1 MSGPIPAGDY
11 VAHFDPDLPHHRVW
25 LRAVLEQL
33 VAHEPQAL
41 EEGGTLRRLWTARQ
55 AAAGSGQAPVADTPA
70 AVAVAL
76 PLVREFEGCRRT
88 AYPDPETGGAPW
100 TIGWGSTR
108 DSQGRPFKEGDRIS
122 QEEAVGAAFSEGVA
136 LLRSRLE
143 ADWRRLR
150 DCIPIYKALSVN
162 RQAALL
168 SFTTNCGPR
177 WFGAQGFD
185 TLSKALKAGQLEAVP
200 AALMLYVN
208 PGGPSEAGLRRRRK
222 AEGALWSASPSSTDQ
237 GSKPSPERVSPSQVS
252 SHPNPLVDVPRFHQR
267 DSAQLAQPDRTCFS
281 SSCAMLLEAIKP
293 GTLQGT
299 NGDDQVLAVVQ
310 HLVVGDDKQLTSGD
324 TTDANAQLQA
334 LAHYGVSARLVQNAD
349 FQLIEQQIARGIP
362 IPCGYIHRGPVD
374 RPTGSGHW
382 LIVIGHTPT
391 QVVVNDPWGEPDL
404 IHGTTLNANGMGLRF
419 SRQNYRYAGLRL
431 RQTLDGGA
439 DRRRGLP
446 LCPDR
451 CLQHQPAHL
460 PLELPPGRRSG
471 LLRRGCLP
479 YPAALGSAQPRRER
493 PASGGLHQAGAGPA
507 GRDPVPPLRG
517 RRSMARAGQSAAHR
531 SGPVAPAGPGHSP
544 SAGGLVIPPLPDGP

>member
-1 MSGPIPAGDY
+1 MSRSIPAGDY
-11 VAHFDPDLPHHRVW
+11 VEHFDPELPHHRAW
-25 LRAVLEQL
+25 LLAALEQL

-55 AAAGSGQAPVADTPA
+55 TAAVDGQAPVADIPA

-76 PLVREFEGCRRT
+76 PLVKEFEGCRLT
-88 AYPDPETGGAPW
+88 AYPDPESGGEPW

-108 DSQGRPFKEGDRIS
+108 DLQGRPFKEGDRIS
-122 QEEAVGAAFSEGVA
+122 QEQADA

-143 ADWRRLR
+143 DDWRRLR

-222 AEGALWSASPSSTDQ
+222 AEGALWSASPDQ
-237 GSKPSPERVSPSQVS
+237 GSKPSPDRVSPSQVS
-252 SHPNPLVDVPRFHQR
+252 SHPNPLVGVPRFQQR
-267 DSAQLAQPDRTCFS
+267 DSAQLAQRDRTCFS

-293 GTLQGT
+293 GTLQGA
-299 NGDDQVLAVVQ
+299 NGDDQYLAVVQ
-310 HLVVGDDKQLTSGD
+310 RFGD
-324 TTDANAQLQA
+324 TTDANAQIRA

-362 IPCGYIHRGPVD
+362 VPCGYLHRGPVD

-382 LIVIGHTPT
+382 LVVVGHTPT

-419 SRQNYRYAGLRL
+419 SRLNFGKRWMVEPIGGGAYRYA
-431 RQTLDGGA
+431 
-439 DRRRGLP
+439 
-446 LCPDR
+446 
-451 CLQHQPAHL
+451 
-460 PLELPPGRRSG
+460 PGKGWAVVVDAIR
-471 LLRRGCLP
+471 
-479 YPAALGSAQPRRER
+479 
-493 PASGGLHQAGAGPA
+493 
-507 GRDPVPPLRG
+507 
-517 RRSMARAGQSAAHR
+517 
-531 SGPVAPAGPGHSP
+531 
-544 SAGGLVIPPLPDGP
+544 

>member
-1 MSGPIPAGDY
+1 MNHPNPAGDY
-11 VAHFDPDLPHHRVW
+11 VEHFDPELPHHRAW
-25 LRAVLEQL
+25 LLAVLEQL

-41 EEGGTLRRLWTARQ
+41 EEGGTLRRLWTAHQ
-55 AAAGSGQAPVADTPA
+55 ATAGAGPAPVADIPA

-76 PLVREFEGCRRT
+76 PLVKEFEGCSLE
-88 AYPDPETGGAPW
+88 AYPDPETGGEPW

-122 QEEAVGAAFSEGVA
+122 QEQSDA

-143 ADWRRLR
+143 DDWRRLR

-168 SFTTNCGPR
+168 SFTYNCGPR
-177 WFGAQGFD
+177 WFGAQRFD
-185 TLSKALKAGQLEAVP
+185 TLSNALKAGQLEAVP

-222 AEGALWSASPSSTDQ
+222 AEGALWSASPEQ
-237 GSKPSPERVSPSQVS
+237 GSPPSPNRVSPSQVS
-252 SHPNPLVDVPRFHQR
+252 SHPNTLVGVPRFQQR
-267 DSAQLAQPDRTCFS
+267 DSAQLAQRDRTCFS

-293 GTLQGT
+293 GTLQGA
-299 NGDDQVLAVVQ
+299 NGDDQYLEVVQ
-310 HLVVGDDKQLTSGD
+310 RFGD
-324 TTDANAQLQA
+324 TTNANAQIRA

-362 IPCGYIHRGPVD
+362 IPCGYLHRGPVD

-382 LIVIGHTPT
+382 LIVYGHTPT

-419 SRQNYRYAGLRL
+419 SRQNFGKRWMVEPIGGGAFRYA
-431 RQTLDGGA
+431 
-439 DRRRGLP
+439 
-446 LCPDR
+446 
-451 CLQHQPAHL
+451 
-460 PLELPPGRRSG
+460 PGKGWAVVVDSFR
-471 LLRRGCLP
+471 
-479 YPAALGSAQPRRER
+479 
-493 PASGGLHQAGAGPA
+493 
-507 GRDPVPPLRG
+507 
-517 RRSMARAGQSAAHR
+517 
-531 SGPVAPAGPGHSP
+531 
-544 SAGGLVIPPLPDGP
+544 